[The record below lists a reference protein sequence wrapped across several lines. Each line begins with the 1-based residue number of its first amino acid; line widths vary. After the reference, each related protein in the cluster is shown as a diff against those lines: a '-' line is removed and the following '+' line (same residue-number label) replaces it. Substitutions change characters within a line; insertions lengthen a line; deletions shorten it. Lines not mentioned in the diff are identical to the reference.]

1 MEDFIYILLAIV
13 WLVISILGGKK
24 KKQAQTQKP
33 APEPYDAQPAAPAAP
48 NAKGE
53 FEEMLDDFFGT
64 DTSAPKKIPNPETE
78 YYEEEYS
85 FEPEPVR
92 VESMESIDPGEY
104 QKYET
109 KYSVGADY
117 EFSTEGKI
125 ETLEDLIN
133 QYKKSDE
140 QAEEEAA
147 KLNVVDIDMV
157 NSAVTGI
164 DFDPQK
170 AIIYSEIINRK
181 Y

>member
-1 MEDFIYILLAIV
+1 LL
-13 WLVISILGGKK
+13 
-24 KKQAQTQKP
+24 
-33 APEPYDAQPAAPAAP
+33 E
-48 NAKGE
+48 
-53 FEEMLDDFFGT
+53 DFFGT
-64 DTSAPKKIPNPETE
+64 ETTSSANKKNQEQAD
-78 YYEEEYS
+78 YAEEEYS
-85 FEPEPVR
+85 FEPDPVQ
-92 VESMESIDPGEY
+92 VESMERTDPAEY

-117 EFSTEGKI
+117 EFSTDGKI

-147 KLNVVDIDMV
+147 KLNVVDLDMEL
-157 NSAVTGI
+157 AALTGI
-164 DFDPQK
+164 DFDPRK